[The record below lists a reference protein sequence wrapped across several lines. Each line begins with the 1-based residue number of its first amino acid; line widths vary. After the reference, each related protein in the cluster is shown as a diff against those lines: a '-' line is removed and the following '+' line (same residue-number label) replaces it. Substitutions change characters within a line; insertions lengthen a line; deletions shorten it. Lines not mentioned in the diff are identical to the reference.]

1 MSTPIKRLPVAG
13 SERTPLE
20 GAREIGPAN
29 PSENV
34 DVTIRLRPR
43 SPIKPT
49 EQRSIVSRKEFE
61 QRHGADPK
69 SIALVESFARAH
81 KLLVH
86 EQTVDLLTK
95 AFTKETG
102 IDVKVHSGE
111 GPELASQL
119 AKEGASSPADV
130 FFTENSPELQLLSEK
145 GLLAKVAPATLA
157 AVPAQDSSAAG
168 DWVGVLAR
176 EDVLAFNTGAVQEAA
191 LPASL
196 LDLAKPEW
204 KGKVAIAPTDADFL
218 PLVGAVAALSGRPA
232 ALEWLKGL
240 RDNAMIFDDDEGVV
254 AAVDRG
260 ASATGIINNYYWA
273 RLRMEKGADK
283 TQSAIHHFSG
293 GDVGGL
299 MNVSGAAV
307 LKGSHNQA
315 AAQKFLAFLVSK
327 PAQEMLSKLDI
338 TFEYPLVAG
347 VAANPVLKPIG
358 ELQPPSLTLKQIGDD
373 SDAAKLLRE
382 AGLI

>member
-1 MSTPIKRLPVAG
+1 MPRSLVVRLFLSAAAIGLGFGVVSP
-13 SERTPLE
+13 
-20 GAREIGPAN
+20 GARAASLN
-29 PSENV
+29 LYSA
-34 DVTIRLRPR
+34 
-43 SPIKPT
+43 
-49 EQRSIVSRKEFE
+49 Q
-61 QRHGADPK
+61 
-69 SIALVESFARAH
+69 
-81 KLLVH
+81 H

-95 AFTKETG
+95 EFTKETG

-111 GPELASQL
+111 APELASQL
-119 AKEGASSPADV
+119 VKEGRSSPADV
-130 FFTENSPELQLLSEK
+130 FFTENSPELELLSEK
-145 GLLAKVAPATLA
+145 GLLAKVAPATMA
-157 AVPAQDSSAAG
+157 SVPAQDSGSAG

-176 EDVLAFNTGAVQEAA
+176 ENVLAYNPGMIQETA

-204 KGKVAIAPTDADFL
+204 KGKIAIAPTDADFL
-218 PLVGAVAALSGRPA
+218 PLVGAVAAVKGRPA

-260 ASATGIINNYYWA
+260 AVATGIINNYYWA
-273 RLRMEKGADK
+273 RLSMEKGENK
-283 TQSAIHHFSG
+283 MQSAIHHFAG

-307 LKGSHNQA
+307 LKSSRNQA

-327 PAQEMLSKLDI
+327 PAQELVSKLNI
-338 TFEYPLVAG
+338 TFEYPLVPG
-347 VAANPVLKPIG
+347 VAANPMLKPTS

-373 SDAAKLLRE
+373 HDAAALLSE

>member
-1 MSTPIKRLPVAG
+1 MSNVHMLRLVLPAIVCFAMA
-13 SERTPLE
+13 ST
-20 GAREIGPAN
+20 GALSA
-29 PSENV
+29 SL
-34 DVTIRLRPR
+34 TLY
-43 SPIKPT
+43 SA
-49 EQRSIVSRKEFE
+49 Q
-61 QRHGADPK
+61 
-69 SIALVESFARAH
+69 
-81 KLLVH
+81 H

-102 IDVKVHSGE
+102 IGVKVHNGE
-111 GPELASQL
+111 APELASQIV
-119 AKEGASSPADV
+119 KEGPSSPADV
-130 FFTENSPELQLLSEK
+130 LFTENSPELELLSEK

-157 AVPAQDSSAAG
+157 SVPAQDSSPAG

-176 EDVLAFNTGAVQEAA
+176 ENVLAFNKGMIQEAS

-204 KGKVAIAPTDADFL
+204 KGKIAIAPTDADFL
-218 PLVGAVAALSGRPA
+218 PLVGAVIALKGRSA

-240 RDNAMIFDDDEGVV
+240 RDNATLFDDDEGVV

-260 ASATGIINNYYWA
+260 AAATGIINSYYWA

-283 TQSAIHHFSG
+283 MQSAIHHFAG

-307 LKGSHNQA
+307 LRSSRNQA

-327 PAQEMLSKLDI
+327 PAQEMVSNLDI
-338 TFEYPLVAG
+338 TFEYPLAAG
-347 VAANPVLKPIG
+347 VAANPILKPMG
-358 ELQPPSLTLKQIGDD
+358 KLQPPSLTIKEIGDD
-373 SDAAKLLRE
+373 REAAELLRE

>member
-1 MSTPIKRLPVAG
+1 MSRSLQSSLA
-13 SERTPLE
+13 
-20 GAREIGPAN
+20 
-29 PSENV
+29 
-34 DVTIRLRPR
+34 VT
-43 SPIKPT
+43 
-49 EQRSIVSRKEFE
+49 
-61 QRHGADPK
+61 
-69 SIALVESFARAH
+69 ALLSSLGLGWSAPPARAAS
-81 KLLVH
+81 LTLYSAQH
-86 EQTVDLLTK
+86 EQTVDLLSK

-111 GPELASQL
+111 APELASQL
-119 AKEGASSPADV
+119 LKEGASSSADV
-130 FFTENSPELQLLSEK
+130 FFTENSPELALLSEK

-157 AVPAQDSSAAG
+157 AVPAKDSGAAG

-176 EDVLAFNTGAVQEAA
+176 ENVLAFNTSMVQEAA

-218 PLVGAVAALSGRPA
+218 PLIGAVVAMKGRPA
-232 ALEWLKGL
+232 ALDWLKGL
-240 RDNAMIFDDDEGVV
+240 RENALIFDDDEAVV

-260 ASATGIINNYYWA
+260 AVATGVINNYYWP
-273 RLRMEKGADK
+273 RLRLEKGAANMK
-283 TQSAIHHFSG
+283 SAIHQFAG

-299 MNVSGAAV
+299 INISGAAV
-307 LKGSHNQA
+307 LKASRNQA
-315 AAQKFLAFLVSK
+315 AGQKFLAFLVSK

-347 VAANPVLKPIG
+347 VEANPILEPFG
-358 ELQPPSLTLKQIGDD
+358 ELHPPALTVEQIGDD
-373 SDAAKLLRE
+373 RDAAKLLRE